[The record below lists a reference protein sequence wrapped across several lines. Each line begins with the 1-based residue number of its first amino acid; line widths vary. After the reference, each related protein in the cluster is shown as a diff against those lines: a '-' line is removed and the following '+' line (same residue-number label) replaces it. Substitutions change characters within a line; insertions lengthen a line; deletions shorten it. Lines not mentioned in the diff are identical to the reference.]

1 MPGAG
6 VRLKFF
12 AVLLLFS
19 LLIAVP
25 ASIAG
30 EEYISRDRHSG
41 SILIGLI
48 PEMNVFKQM
57 ERFQVLADYLTKKT
71 GYTVRLTVLSRYGNV
86 LEKFKEKKMD
96 GAFLGSFTGA
106 LAIMKLGLEPV
117 ARPVNPDGIASYSG
131 YIFVRKDSGIRTVEQ
146 MKGKKIAYVDRATTA
161 GYIFPVAYLKDHGV
175 KDINRFFKEY
185 YFTGSHDAA
194 VYAVLN
200 KQADIG
206 TAKNTIYNLL
216 KQKEPRIEKELLI
229 LAESPKVPSNG
240 LCLRKDFDP
249 VLRKKLHDLL
259 LGMDKDKDG
268 RKVLADFGALRFI
281 ETKSSDYEPVFKL
294 AASAGIDIRNYTYV
308 NR

>member
-1 MPGAG
+1 MKIF
-6 VRLKFF
+6 L
-12 AVLLLFS
+12 VLFLLFIS
-19 LLIAVP
+19 VP
-25 ASIAG
+25 ITLA
-30 EEYISRDRHSG
+30 EDKYIERNRHSG

-57 ERFQVLADYLTKKT
+57 ERFQILADYLTKKT

-86 LEKFKEKKMD
+86 LEKFQEKKMD

-117 ARPVNPDGIASYSG
+117 ARPVNPNGIASYSG

-146 MKGKKIAYVDRATTA
+146 MKGKKIAFVDRATTA
-161 GYIFPVAYLKDHGV
+161 GYIFPIAFLREHGV
-175 KDINRFFKEY
+175 QDTNHFFKEY
-185 YFTGSHDAA
+185 FFTGSHDAA

-206 TAKNTIYNLL
+206 TAKNTIYNMMRE
-216 KQKEPRIEKELLI
+216 KEPRISRELLI

-240 LCLRKDFDP
+240 LCLRKGFDP
-249 VLRKKLHDLL
+249 VLRKKLHEIL

-268 RKVLADFGALRFI
+268 KKVLADFGALRFI
-281 ETKSSDYEPVFKL
+281 DTKSSDYEPVFRL
-294 AASAGIDIRNYTYV
+294 CTSAGIDIKNYTYD
-308 NR
+308 NK